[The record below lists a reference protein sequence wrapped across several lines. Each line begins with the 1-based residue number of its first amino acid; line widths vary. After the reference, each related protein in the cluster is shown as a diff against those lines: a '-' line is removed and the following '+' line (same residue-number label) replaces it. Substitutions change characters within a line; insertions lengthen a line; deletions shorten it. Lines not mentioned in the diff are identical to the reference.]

1 MKKLTSLLLAAS
13 LLVIT
18 AGCTDNEKSSV
29 SESSAAEIIETADI
43 TEETTQAPTEPISDG
58 ITLSNTYGYSLILP
72 KGLDSINSEKIKDTK
87 IESDVDYIMI
97 NSSTSKDNLN
107 VVVEQGKDKDT
118 FDGYTKEVFQ
128 EQCEALGVFTNFKVN
143 KYERT
148 QIEGF
153 DTIHIET
160 SAEAP
165 DGDTFNQIQI
175 IVNRAEK
182 DADYC
187 YTFTYTDFTDSLTE
201 EYKKSIESI
210 TMTKAEQNSQTAD
223 EHAGEPYTFK
233 MCEGMTFDAP
243 DDWTITEGESDT
255 PHLVAEDRAMFSSS
269 KEKDVSNL
277 LITISNESDDNEK
290 FLKYTQKDF
299 EALLS
304 GTYTKIES
312 LSFESVKVGK
322 YDAFKYIYNVGGEDT
337 EDLDLRQTM
346 LFINC
351 PDKDTG
357 IMVCLTDFNQNNS
370 DISET
375 LETLIK
381 FS

>member
-1 MKKLTSLLLAAS
+1 MKKLTVLLLAATI
-13 LLVIT
+13 LVIT
-18 AGCTDNEKSSV
+18 AGCTKDEKSSV
-29 SESSAAEIIETADI
+29 SESSATETIETAET
-43 TEETTQAPTEPISDG
+43 TEETTEAPTETVSDG
-58 ITLSNTYGYSLILP
+58 ITLSNTYGYSLVLP
-72 KGLDSINSEKIKDTK
+72 EGIDSINGEKVTDTK
-87 IESDVDYIMI
+87 IESDVDYIMV

-107 VVVEQGKDKDT
+107 VVVEPGKDKDT
-118 FDGYTKEVFQ
+118 FDSYTKEVFQ
-128 EQCEALGVFTNFKVN
+128 EQCEALGVFINFKVK

-148 QIEGF
+148 EIEGF

-160 SAEAP
+160 SAENP
-165 DGDTFNQIQI
+165 DGDTFSQIQI

-182 DADYC
+182 AADYC
-187 YTFTYTDFTDSLTE
+187 YTFTYTDFSNTLTE
-201 EYKKSIESI
+201 EYKKSIETI
-210 TMTKAEQNSQTAD
+210 TMINAEKNSQTAD
-223 EHAGEPYTFK
+223 ELAGEPFTFE

-243 DDWTITEGESDT
+243 DNWTITEGESDT
-255 PHLVAEDRAMFSSS
+255 PHLVSEDRAMFSSS
-269 KEKDVSNL
+269 KAEDVSNL
-277 LITISNESDDNEK
+277 LITISGDSDDNEE
-290 FLKYTQKDF
+290 FLKYTQEDF

-312 LSFESVKVGK
+312 LSFELVKVGK

-351 PDKDTG
+351 PDKETG
-357 IMVCLTDFNQNNS
+357 VMVCLTDFNQNNS
-370 DISET
+370 DISDT

>member
-43 TEETTQAPTEPISDG
+43 TEETTQAPTEPISEG

-72 KGLDSINSEKIKDTK
+72 RGLDSINSEKIKDTK

-107 VVVEQGKDKDT
+107 VVVEPGKDKDT

-357 IMVCLTDFNQNNS
+357 VMVCLTDFNQNNS

>member
-1 MKKLTSLLLAAS
+1 MKKLNSLLLAAA

-18 AGCTDNEKSSV
+18 AGCTNNEKSSV
-29 SESSAAEIIETADI
+29 SESSATEIIETENT
-43 TEETTQAPTEPISDG
+43 TEETTQAPTEPISEG

-72 KGLDSINSEKIKDTK
+72 NGIDSINSEKVTDTK
-87 IESDVDYIMI
+87 IESDVDYIMV

-107 VVVEQGKDKDT
+107 IVVEPGKDKDT
-118 FDGYTKEVFQ
+118 FDSYTKEVFQ

-148 QIEGF
+148 EIEGF
-153 DTIHIET
+153 DAIHIEI
-160 SAEAP
+160 SAENP
-165 DGDTFNQIQI
+165 DGNTFNQIQI

-187 YTFTYTDFTDSLTE
+187 YTFTYTDFTDTLTE
-201 EYKKSIESI
+201 EYKKSIETI
-210 TMTKAEQNSQTAD
+210 TMTKATQNSQTAD
-223 EHAGEPYTFK
+223 EHAGEPYKFK

-243 DDWTITEGESDT
+243 DNWIITEGESDT
-255 PHLVAEDRAMFSSS
+255 PHLVSEDRAMFSSS

-277 LITISNESDDNEK
+277 LITISTGSDDNEK

-299 EALLS
+299 EALLN

-370 DISET
+370 DISDT

>member
-43 TEETTQAPTEPISDG
+43 TEETTQAPTEPISEG

-72 KGLDSINSEKIKDTK
+72 RGLDSINSEKIKDTK

-107 VVVEQGKDKDT
+107 VVVEPGKDKDT

-337 EDLDLRQTM
+337 EDLDLCQTM

-357 IMVCLTDFNQNNS
+357 VMVCLTDFNQNNS